1 MFLSCEICSYPWRFM
16 VVVFY
21 NHVLNEHVVS
31 VKSRLQHFTKE
42 PQLIKYMNS
51 KQYNTYY
58 TYANKKFLCN

>member
-1 MFLSCEICSYPWRFM
+1 MFLSCEICSYPWHFI
-16 VVVFY
+16 VIVFY
-21 NHVLNEHVVS
+21 MCLMNMWSLL
-31 VKSRLQHFTKE
+31 KSRLQHFTKE

>member
-1 MFLSCEICSYPWRFM
+1 MFLSCEICSYPWGFM
-16 VVVFY
+16 VIVFY
-21 NHVLNEHVVS
+21 MCLMIMWS
-31 VKSRLQHFTKE
+31 LLKSRLQHFTKE